1 MIEDATILESL
12 LADQT
17 AEEYRRK
24 GYEVSREAQL
34 DFLPGF
40 RPDLIVRKDD
50 QVTVIEVKARSSLAA
65 NPKIRE
71 LAQIIHSKP
80 GWSFELL
87 LVSEPEKLDP
97 PNGAQPFEAESIL
110 QRVEEAERAL
120 ESGLSEAAFLLA
132 WSACEAAIRALIAA
146 QGISSTSITT
156 PNYVL
161 NQAAFHGVISRDEH
175 RNLTGM
181 LRYRNAIVHGF
192 AVDDFSDQLTT
203 DLIEIV
209 RGMTN
214 TTTGFASH

>member
-1 MIEDATILESL
+1 M
-12 LADQT
+12 
-17 AEEYRRK
+17 
-24 GYEVSREAQL
+24 
-34 DFLPGF
+34 PGF

-71 LAQIIHSKP
+71 LSQIIHSKP

-97 PNGAQPFEAESIL
+97 PKGAQPFDEEKIL
-110 QRVEEAERAL
+110 KRVDEAERAL

-146 QGISSTSITT
+146 QGVSNESITT
-156 PNYVL
+156 PGYVL
-161 NQAAFHGVISRDEH
+161 NQAVSHGVISRDEY
-175 RNLTGM
+175 RNLTGI

-192 AVDDFSDQLTT
+192 ALDDFGDELIT

-209 RGMTN
+209 RRMTN
-214 TTTGFASH
+214 TTTESVNIS